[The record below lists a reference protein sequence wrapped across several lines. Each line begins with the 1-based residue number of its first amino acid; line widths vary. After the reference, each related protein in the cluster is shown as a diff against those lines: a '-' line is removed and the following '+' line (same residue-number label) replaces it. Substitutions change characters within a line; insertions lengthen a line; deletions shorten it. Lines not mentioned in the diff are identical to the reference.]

1 MDVFGLD
8 PIQATILVTV
18 IGVALQVGL
27 GFGQSGNPFD
37 ARKLLTSAII
47 VVILSLTVVATV
59 VQSIPKG
66 AADDL
71 TVFIILIGV
80 VASIAGIDMI
90 VKNTG
95 GVIASRALANSKKR

>member
-8 PIQATILVTV
+8 PIQATKLVTV
-18 IGVALQVGL
+18 IGVVLQIGL

-47 VVILSLTVVATV
+47 AVILSLTVVATV
-59 VQSIPKG
+59 VQSIPEG
-66 AADDL
+66 ADDL

-80 VASIAGIDMI
+80 VASIAGIDTI

>member
-47 VVILSLTVVATV
+47 AVILSFTVVATV
-59 VQSIPKG
+59 VQSIPEG
-66 AADDL
+66 ADDL

-80 VASIAGIDMI
+80 VASIAGIDTI

-95 GVIASRALANSKKR
+95 GVIASRALVNSKKR